1 MFDTPM
7 TIVGNLVDEP
17 RRRQTKNGH
26 TVTNFRVASTARRF
40 DREKG
45 AYVDSG
51 TLFMTVAC
59 WRGLAENVAAS
70 LHKGQPVV
78 VTGWYRMHQYVVDEQ
93 PRTAY
98 ELEAIAVGH
107 DLSRGT
113 TDFKR
118 VYQSAPSVSVTPDSD
133 GIPSDDSDHWHEV
146 VDESVDRFAAA
157 PAGDASREL
166 AGVS

>member
-7 TIVGNLVDEP
+7 TIVGNLVYEP

-26 TVTNFRVASTARRF
+26 VVTNFRVASTARRF

-51 TLFMTVAC
+51 TLYMTVAC

-98 ELEAIAVGH
+98 ELEATAVGH

-113 TDFKR
+113 TYFKR
-118 VYQSAPSVSVTPDSD
+118 VYQSAPGVSVTPDAD
-133 GIPSDDSDHWHEV
+133 GLPADDSDRWHEV
-146 VDESVDRFAAA
+146 VDAPVDPFAAPEA
-157 PAGDASREL
+157 DESREL
-166 AGVS
+166 ATVS